1 MSVITK
7 HFNHLKRCIFCGREQ
22 INMDKETTGK
32 RLLVRVYC
40 PMGCT
45 IIERACLLNGSQEQN
60 AAKEDKTVKGALE
73 AWRRANTRG
82 ARRW

>member
-7 HFNHLKRCIFCGREQ
+7 HFDHLKSCIFCGHSQ
-22 INMDKETTGK
+22 IKMDKETTGK

-60 AAKEDKTVKGALE
+60 AANEDKTVKNALA
-73 AWRRANTRG
+73 AWQRANTRG
-82 ARRW
+82 PRW